1 MGSMIG
7 TISSSN
13 DTNDEFEHKNTMK
26 TNKLDFFTPIVKIN
40 IRLHNDNGELIEDS
54 LFWDLAWN
62 LNKPENFAEEYCN
75 DLGLGKIHQ
84 KQVSFAIRKQ
94 VFDHLKQVSLNKKY
108 NLLKTLGI
116 PVNREMVKVASKSM
130 TKKYDYY
137 MGRSEFSDENIHMP
151 K

>member
-1 MGSMIG
+1 M
-7 TISSSN
+7 
-13 DTNDEFEHKNTMK
+13 
-26 TNKLDFFTPIVKIN
+26 
-40 IRLHNDNGELIEDS
+40 
-54 LFWDLAWN
+54 
-62 LNKPENFAEEYCN
+62 FAEEYCN

-108 NLLKTLGI
+108 NLLKTIGI

-130 TKKYDYY
+130 TKKYDYC
-137 MGRSEFSDENIHMP
+137 MGRSEFSDDNIHTP

>member
-54 LFWDLAWN
+54 LFWDLA
-62 LNKPENFAEEYCN
+62 
-75 DLGLGKIHQ
+75 
-84 KQVSFAIRKQ
+84 
-94 VFDHLKQVSLNKKY
+94 
-108 NLLKTLGI
+108 
-116 PVNREMVKVASKSM
+116 
-130 TKKYDYY
+130 
-137 MGRSEFSDENIHMP
+137 
-151 K
+151 